1 MKVEKVIARAQA
13 FNGYLE
19 KESKENLT
27 EFVKNAGDENFTYF
41 AEVYDKLMNTCLQGF
56 PWCAMF
62 VSYIFYSASGK
73 NLSLAKEALWG
84 NLFASC
90 QVGVN
95 MARRVNRFYSKPE
108 IGDVIFFTNGKRAYH
123 TGIVTNVDNTYVY
136 TIEGNTSADPGVVE
150 NGGGV
155 NDKKYKL
162 NYSKILGYGRPF
174 YEE

>member
-19 KESKENLT
+19 KETKENLT
-27 EFVKNAGDENFTYF
+27 EFIKNAGDENFTYF
-41 AEVYDKLMNTCLQGF
+41 AEVYDKIMKTKLQGL

-62 VSYIFYSASGK
+62 VSYVFYSASGK
-73 NLSLAKEALWG
+73 DLSAAKKALWG
-84 NLFASC
+84 NLFAAC

-108 IGDVIFFTNGKRAYH
+108 KGDVIFFTNGKRAYH
-123 TGIVTNVDNTYVY
+123 TGIVIDVDDTYVY

-174 YEE
+174 YK

>member
-62 VSYIFYSASGK
+62 VSYCFYSASGK

-95 MARRVNRFYSKPE
+95 MARRANRFYSKPE
-108 IGDVIFFTNGKRAYH
+108 IGDIIFFTNGKRAYH
-123 TGIVTNVDNTYVY
+123 TGIVTDIDNVYVY
-136 TIEGNTSADPGVVE
+136 TMEGNTSADPGVVE

-174 YEE
+174 YE

>member
-1 MKVEKVIARAQA
+1 MNREKVIKRAKA

-19 KESKENLT
+19 KETNSELI
-27 EFVKNAGDENFTYF
+27 EFTTNVGDENFTCF
-41 AEVYDKLMNTCLQGF
+41 SDVYDTLMKTTLQGF

-62 VSYIFYSASGK
+62 VSYVFYSASGK
-73 NLSLAKEALWG
+73 DLAETKKALWG

-95 MARRVNRFYSKPE
+95 MAKKADRFYTKPE
-108 IGDVIFFTNGKRAYH
+108 SGDIIFFTNGKRAYH
-123 TGIVTNVDNTYVY
+123 TGIVTDIDNVYVY